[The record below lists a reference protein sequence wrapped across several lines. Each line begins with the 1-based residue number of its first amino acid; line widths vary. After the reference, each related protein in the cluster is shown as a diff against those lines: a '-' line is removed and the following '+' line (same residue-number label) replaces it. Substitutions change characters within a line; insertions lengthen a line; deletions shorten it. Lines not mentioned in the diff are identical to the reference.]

1 MREHTRC
8 TIFFID
14 KTTKKFYCDRG
25 SQDNDFFITFPEF
38 TYENESELK
47 FKLCQ
52 FCLQKDFSLIDH
64 TLIDLFP
71 YVDELNDEMEEPQT
85 MIIAA
90 IEAPKVAMKDFITRA
105 KLLEEEN
112 IDEDYIFMLGLIR

>member
-1 MREHTRC
+1 MKEHTRC

-14 KTTKKFYCDRG
+14 KNTKKFYCNRG

-38 TYENESELK
+38 TYKNESELR

-52 FCLQKDFSLIDH
+52 FCLQKNFNLIDH

-71 YVDELNDEMEEPQT
+71 YVDELNDGTGEPQT
-85 MIIAA
+85 MVVATVKV
-90 IEAPKVAMKDFITRA
+90 PKVATKDFITQA

-112 IDEDYIFMLGLIR
+112 IDEDYVFMLGLIR